1 MEKLFIISNE
11 SIFENNGSFFCDNL
25 DMKSTPESLSRKYEI
40 SIIARKSK
48 KIRSHYLKINDTKIF
63 SSIFTY
69 LAKIFVS
76 LKFKNAKY
84 LVISIS
90 PYTFLAI
97 IFLRIFGKIPIVY
110 LRSDGYEEYKSI
122 IGIIGKFIYH
132 IMFSIVSGLS
142 RLVSC
147 NPLILKGKKGDII
160 APSQLD
166 EDWLK
171 NKKQINFNK
180 VKLLYI
186 GRIRK
191 EKGIFNL
198 VNLIEG
204 NDDFQLTIV
213 GAEKNSSDKINQK
226 NVNVYEIEN
235 NKQNLIKYYDDHNIF
250 ILPSYTEGHPMV
262 LLESLARNRP
272 VIIFE
277 EIEHVIGDKKGIFI
291 SKRDQTSLVEL
302 INRIKTNYPKILE
315 GMNENKLP
323 LKKEFINSLDESIS
337 KS

>member
-1 MEKLFIISNE
+1 
-11 SIFENNGSFFCDNL
+11 
-25 DMKSTPESLSRKYEI
+25 
-40 SIIARKSK
+40 
-48 KIRSHYLKINDTKIF
+48 
-63 SSIFTY
+63 
-69 LAKIFVS
+69 
-76 LKFKNAKY
+76 
-84 LVISIS
+84 
-90 PYTFLAI
+90 
-97 IFLRIFGKIPIVY
+97 
-110 LRSDGYEEYKSI
+110 
-122 IGIIGKFIYH
+122 
-132 IMFSIVSGLS
+132 MFSIVSGLS

-147 NPLILKGKKGDII
+147 HPLILKGKKGDII

-171 NKKQINFNK
+171 NKKQINFSK

-191 EKGIFNL
+191 EKGILNL
-198 VNLIEG
+198 VDLIKG

-277 EIEHVIGDKKGIFI
+277 EIEHVIGDKKGIFV

-302 INRIKTNYPKILE
+302 INHIKTNYPKILE